1 MVVTPP
7 PFDPKAFL
15 KTLTALPGVYRM
27 LDERGEVLYVGK
39 ARNLKQ
45 RVSSYFRDTHSSART
60 RGLVARIRA
69 VEVTVT
75 HTETEA
81 LILESTLIKQ
91 LKPRY
96 NILLRDDK
104 GYPYIH
110 VSAGD
115 FPRLTL
121 HRGAKRA
128 PGRYFGPYPNAHAAH
143 DTLNLLQKIFRLRS
157 CEDSFFQGRGRPC
170 LQYQIQRC
178 TAPCVGLVDRNGYQR
193 QLHDTIGFLEG
204 RSGQVI
210 DDLVQRMEA
219 AASALRFEEAALYRD
234 QIAELRHVQERQ
246 HVEGESGDL
255 DVVACAARGG
265 VACVQVFVFRDGR
278 LLGNQALFP
287 RLPEAEDASSILG
300 AFLAQYYLDRFIPPE
315 LLVSHEPAEA
325 DWLAQALR
333 ERAGRRVAILARV
346 RGERARWLEMAQR
359 NAEHA
364 LAARLSSQAGM
375 RHRLESLREALGG
388 EGDLTRLECFDVS
401 HTQGEATVAACV
413 VFGPEGPIKTDYRRY
428 NIEGV
433 APGDD
438 YAALSQALTRR
449 YGHARTETNSLPATS
464 QESNRLPEKRLPDL
478 LLIDGGQGQLSQARE
493 VLEPLRAAGV
503 RVVGVAKGPERR
515 PGLETL
521 YLFGENRPLILPPD
535 STALHLAQQIRDE
548 AHRFAIT
555 GHRQRRAKARTASA
569 LDAIAGIG
577 PKRRQALLRQFGGLK
592 QLARAGV
599 EDLGRVDGISA
610 ELAQRIYD
618 AFHGEA

>member
-1 MVVTPP
+1 VDVTLP
-7 PFDPKAFL
+7 PFDPKTFL

-45 RVSSYFRDTHSSART
+45 RVSSYFRETQPSVKT

-91 LKPRY
+91 CKPRY

-104 GYPYIH
+104 GYPYIQ

-128 PGRYFGPYPNAHAAH
+128 PGRYFGPYPNAHAAR

-157 CEDSFFQGRGRPC
+157 CEDGFFQGRSRPC

-178 TAPCVGLVDRNGYQR
+178 TAPCVGLVDRGDYQR
-193 QLHDTIGFLEG
+193 QLRDAIGFLEG

-210 DDLVQRMEA
+210 DDLAHRMEA
-219 AASALRFEEAALYRD
+219 AAAALRFEEAAFHRD
-234 QIAELRHVQERQ
+234 QIAELRQVQQRQ

-265 VACVQVFVFRDGR
+265 AACVQVFVFRDGR

-287 RLPEAEDASSILG
+287 RLPEAEDASAVLG
-300 AFLAQYYLDRFIPPE
+300 AFLAQYYLDRFVPAE
-315 LLVSHEPAEA
+315 LLVSHELPEAE
-325 DWLAQALR
+325 WLAQALR
-333 ERAGRRVAILARV
+333 ERAGRRVAITARV

-375 RHRLESLREALGG
+375 RRRMESLREALGG
-388 EGDLTRLECFDVS
+388 AGDLVRLECFDVS

-413 VFGPEGPIKTDYRRY
+413 VFGPDGPLKTDYRRY
-428 NIEGV
+428 NIEGIT
-433 APGDD
+433 PGDD
-438 YAALSQALTRR
+438 YAALRQALTRR
-449 YGHARTETNSLPATS
+449 YARGSAE
-464 QESNRLPEKRLPDL
+464 EGRLPDL

-503 RVVGVAKGPERR
+503 RVIGVAKGPERR

-521 YLFGENRPLILPPD
+521 HLFGENRPLILPPD
-535 STALHLAQQIRDE
+535 SAALHLVQQIRDE

-577 PKRRQALLRQFGGLK
+577 PKRRQALLRQFGGLQ

-599 EDLGRVDGISA
+599 EDLSRVDGINA

>member
-1 MVVTPP
+1 MDVTLP
-7 PFDPKAFL
+7 PFDPKTFL

-45 RVSSYFRDTHSSART
+45 RVSSYFRETQPSVKT

-91 LKPRY
+91 CKPRY

-104 GYPYIH
+104 GYPYIQ

-115 FPRLTL
+115 YPRLTL

-128 PGRYFGPYPNAHAAH
+128 PGRYFGPYPNAHAAR

-157 CEDSFFQGRGRPC
+157 CEDGFFQGRSRPC

-178 TAPCVGLVDRNGYQR
+178 TAPCVGLVDRGDYQR
-193 QLHDTIGFLEG
+193 QLRDAIGFLEG

-210 DDLVQRMEA
+210 DDLAHRMEA
-219 AASALRFEEAALYRD
+219 AAAALRFEEAALHRD
-234 QIAELRHVQERQ
+234 QIAELRQIQQRQ

-265 VACVQVFVFRDGR
+265 AACVQVFVFRDGR

-287 RLPEAEDASSILG
+287 RLPEAEDASAVLG
-300 AFLAQYYLDRFIPPE
+300 AFLAQYYLDRFVPAE
-315 LLVSHEPAEA
+315 LLVSHEPTEAE
-325 DWLAQALR
+325 WLARALR
-333 ERAGRRVAILARV
+333 ERAGRRVAITARV

-375 RHRLESLREALGG
+375 RRRLESLREALGEENELARI
-388 EGDLTRLECFDVS
+388 EGFDVS

-413 VFGPEGPIKTDYRRY
+413 VFGPDGPLKTDYRRY
-428 NIEGV
+428 NIEGIT
-433 APGDD
+433 PGDD
-438 YAALSQALTRR
+438 YAALRQALTRR
-449 YGHARTETNSLPATS
+449 YVRGSAE
-464 QESNRLPEKRLPDL
+464 EGRLPDL

-503 RVVGVAKGPERR
+503 RVIGVAKGPERR

-521 YLFGENRPLILPPD
+521 HLFGENHPLILPPD
-535 STALHLAQQIRDE
+535 SAALHLVQQIRDE

-577 PKRRQALLRQFGGLK
+577 PKRRQALLRQFGGLQ
-592 QLARAGV
+592 QLSRAGV
-599 EDLGRVDGISA
+599 EDLSRVDGINA